1 MSEDL
6 TNIMLWPLPQMMKK
20 MQPKREVP
28 AYSPPPV
35 IKTQS
40 AQGDKDAVLRDLS
53 KLRRATMTSELS
65 QARIGRRQLG
75 AGV

>member
-1 MSEDL
+1 MTEVISSVFG
-6 TNIMLWPLPQMMKK
+6 KK
-20 MQPKREVP
+20 PERKA
-28 AYSPPPV
+28 AYNPPMR
-35 IKTQS
+35 IETQS
-40 AQGDKDAVLRDLS
+40 AQTDRDAVLRNLS

>member
-1 MSEDL
+1 MSSVISNVFGKPER
-6 TNIMLWPLPQMMKK
+6 KV
-20 MQPKREVP
+20 VP
-28 AYSPPPV
+28 YSPPAR
-35 IKTQS
+35 IETQS
-40 AQGDKDAVLRDLS
+40 AQGERDAVLRNLS